1 MQAVKREHDVCRWR
15 RTFMLAVTLVATTL
29 TLMTLPT
36 HSLAAD
42 LSGALVSSA
51 DCTENALARNDDGST
66 SSVDLPFAID
76 FFGERHESL
85 WVNNNGNVTFDA
97 ALGTF
102 TPFGLQAAQR
112 AIIAPFFAD
121 VDTRASGSELVR
133 YGWGETTF
141 HGRRAFCANW
151 VNVGYYNQRA
161 DKLNS
166 FQLLL
171 VDRSDVASGDFD
183 IVFNYGS
190 IVWETGDASGGSNG
204 LGGESARVGFA
215 NGDGTTANSFELPG
229 SGIDGSLLDS
239 SSRGLIRNSHE
250 SSGQPGRYVYAIRN
264 GRPGP
269 SRYVALGDSY
279 QSGEG
284 AGSYASGTDS
294 DGVNQCHRSANAY
307 AKVLTDDGTIPF
319 ALDFVACS
327 GAKISDVLET
337 GQWNEPAQISRVTE
351 DTALT
356 TVGIGGNDLSFGPIL
371 KNCVTL
377 RSLPNGSCEAAYDD
391 DVVNALLDLQEHNT
405 PDRLNRLQQ
414 LYDRIRSK
422 APRGKVLVLGYPRF
436 FPIDG
441 SNGLSGVVADIGSI
455 LNGDGFAEGRCANVR
470 ISDQLW
476 IDYKITQLN
485 GAVASSARSMGTRYV
500 DIYTASRDHELCGE
514 HDPDF
519 LNGIVLSNTVES
531 FHPTAWGQARI
542 AERIRETLASEP
554 DAFVYNIMPGERQR
568 TTTTVPSGTP
578 ESSFSSEWPGSDVV
592 MTLTSPSGRVISRST
607 HATDVFHR
615 NGSTQELYLVSDP
628 EPGQWTVEL
637 FGADVAPSGE
647 RTTLALYQA
656 PPKNADPVA
665 QIALSELRKD
675 EISLDATA
683 SADVDGHVVEYLW
696 DFGDGTYASGPQATH
711 TYEKP
716 GAYRVTLIVQDDRGA
731 LGFATADANFKIT
744 PYKFSGPSAP
754 LDAGTVN
761 AINAGRAVPVKFGLG
776 GAQGLQIFDPGY
788 PKVQRVDCHSG
799 DAIGDATAAETAGSS
814 GLTYS
819 GANGQYHYV
828 WQTKQAWAGSCRNL
842 ILGLDD
848 ATNHVL
854 RFSLR

>member
-1 MQAVKREHDVCRWR
+1 MLAVERAHDVCGGR
-15 RTFMLAVTLVATTL
+15 RTFMLAVTLAVATL
-29 TLMTLPT
+29 TLMTLPAP
-36 HSLAAD
+36 SLATD

-51 DCTENALARNDDGST
+51 DCTENALARNDDGSS

-76 FFGERHESL
+76 FYGARYGSL
-85 WVNNNGNVTFDA
+85 WVNNNGNVTFDS

-141 HGRRAFCANW
+141 QGRRAFCANW
-151 VNVGYYNQRA
+151 VNVGYYSGRT

-171 VDRSDVASGDFD
+171 VDRSDVGSGDFD

-190 IVWETGDASGGSNG
+190 IVWETGEASGGSNG

-215 NGDGTTANSFELPG
+215 NGDGTTANSFELRG

-239 SSRGLIRNSHE
+239 SPRGLIWNSHG
-250 SSGQPGRYVYAIRN
+250 SGQPPGRYVFAIRN

-294 DGVNQCHRSANAY
+294 DDVNQCHRSANAY
-307 AKVLTDDGTIPF
+307 AKVLTDDRTIPF
-319 ALDFVACS
+319 DLDFVACS
-327 GAKISDVLET
+327 GAKIANVLEA
-337 GQWNEPAQISRVTE
+337 GQWNEPEQISRVTE
-351 DTALT
+351 DTALA
-356 TVGIGGNDLSFGPIL
+356 TVGIGGNDLRFGPIL
-371 KNCVTL
+371 KDCLTL
-377 RSLPNGSCEAAYDD
+377 RSLPHGSCEATYDD
-391 DVVNALLDLQEHNT
+391 DVFHALSDLQQHNT

-441 SNGLSGVVADIGSI
+441 GNGLSGVLADIGSF
-455 LNGDGFAEGRCANVR
+455 LSGGGFVEGRCANLRV
-470 ISDQLW
+470 SDQLW
-476 IDYKITQLN
+476 IDYKISQLN
-485 GAVASSARSMGTRYV
+485 EAVASSARSMGTRYV
-500 DIYTASRDHELCGE
+500 DIYTASHDHELCGE

-519 LNGIVLSNTVES
+519 LNGIVFSDTVES

-542 AERIRETLASEP
+542 ADRIRETLASEP
-554 DAFVYNIMPGERQR
+554 DAFVYNITPEERQR
-568 TTTTVPSGTP
+568 RSITVPPGTP
-578 ESSFSSEWPGSDVV
+578 EFSFSSEWPGSDVV

-607 HATDVFHR
+607 RASDVFHR
-615 NGSTQELYLVSDP
+615 NGPTQELYLVSDP

-637 FGADVAPSGE
+637 FGADVAANGE

-665 QIALSELRKD
+665 QIALSKLRKD
-675 EISLDATA
+675 EIALDATA
-683 SADVDGHVVEYLW
+683 SADADGHVVQYLW
-696 DFGDGTYASGPQATH
+696 DFGDGTYASGPRATH

-716 GAYRVTLIVQDDRGA
+716 GSYRVTLIVQDDRGA
-731 LGFATADANFKIT
+731 LGFATADVDFTIT
-744 PYKFSGPSAP
+744 PYRFSGPSAP

-761 AINAGRAVPVKFGLG
+761 AINAGRAVPVTFSLG

-799 DAIGDATAAETAGSS
+799 DAIGDATAADTPGSS
-814 GLTYS
+814 ALTYS

-854 RFSLR
+854 RFSLL